1 MTRQE
6 KEQTHA
12 EAEEYGEHGHK
23 SMGEKL
29 DQVLEPQLDEKSDNK
44 LGHMLNKR
52 HWRRFAWLE
61 WGNIDP
67 NTPEAQQM
75 RHP

>member
-12 EAEEYGEHGHK
+12 EAEEYGEHRHT

-29 DQVLEPQLDEKSDNK
+29 DQVLEPHLNEKSDNK
-44 LGHMLNKR
+44 LGHMLNLSLI
-52 HWRRFAWLE
+52 H
-61 WGNIDP
+61 I
-67 NTPEAQQM
+67 
-75 RHP
+75 

>member
-29 DQVLEPQLDEKSDNK
+29 DQVLEPHLDERSDNK

-52 HWRRFAWLE
+52 QR
-61 WGNIDP
+61 G
-67 NTPEAQQM
+67 T
-75 RHP
+75 